1 MFSCNFIIKLGCT
14 LQVLFAR
21 VEEEEEEGGNSLI
34 KWLGDERVVDRVDR
48 NINKE
53 AKY

>member
-21 VEEEEEEGGNSLI
+21 VEEEEEGGNSLI
-34 KWLGDERVVDRVDR
+34 KWLGDERVVDRMDS